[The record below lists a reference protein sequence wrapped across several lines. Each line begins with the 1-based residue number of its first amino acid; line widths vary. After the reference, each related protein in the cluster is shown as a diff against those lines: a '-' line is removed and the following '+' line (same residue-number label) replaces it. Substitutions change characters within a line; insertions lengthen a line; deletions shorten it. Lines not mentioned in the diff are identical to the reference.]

1 MSQEN
6 LLQPERS
13 QLSGRYTENGIT
25 VIVEILRPYG
35 RDVWQ
40 MEVTSLEE
48 QITEWTDSFA
58 SAQEAWDEFIHVIN
72 TEGIAVFL

>member
-13 QLSGRYTENGIT
+13 QLSGRYTEHGIT
-25 VIVEILRPYG
+25 VLVEIIRPYA
-35 RDVWQ
+35 RDAWQ

-48 QITEWTDSFA
+48 QTTEWTDSFA
-58 SAQEAWDEFIHVIN
+58 SDQEAWDEFIHVVN